1 MIVVKNLI
9 KRYGDRT
16 AVNDVSFRVDAG
28 EVIGFLG
35 PNGAGKS
42 TTMRMLTGF
51 LSPTSGTV
59 EIGGHNM
66 AEDTLA
72 AKALLGYL
80 PELPPVYPEMTVS
93 DYLNFVAKLK
103 GLDRK
108 VRKERLN
115 FVLEKC
121 FLRDRANQVIGQ
133 LSKGYRQRVGIA
145 QALIHNPPV
154 LILDE
159 PTSGLD
165 PGQIIQIRAL
175 IKELSVNH
183 TIILSTHILQEV
195 QNTCS
200 RVLII
205 NQGRVVAEGKPEDL
219 EERLQGGERLS
230 VTVRG
235 PMTEVKARL
244 LELPGVS
251 DLQVSAHPEKVDL
264 VLVELT
270 SRGESDLREKVASLV
285 VGAGWSLVEMKSINL
300 SLEDIFLKLTS
311 GASDDAAVKEVHHV

>member
-1 MIVVKNLI
+1 
-9 KRYGDRT
+9 
-16 AVNDVSFRVDAG
+16 
-28 EVIGFLG
+28 
-35 PNGAGKS
+35 
-42 TTMRMLTGF
+42 
-51 LSPTSGTV
+51 
-59 EIGGHNM
+59 
-66 AEDTLA
+66 
-72 AKALLGYL
+72 
-80 PELPPVYPEMTVS
+80 
-93 DYLNFVAKLK
+93 
-103 GLDRK
+103 
-108 VRKERLN
+108 LN

-285 VGAGWSLVEMKSINL
+285 VGAGWNLVEMKSINL